1 MALVRWDPWQ
11 EMLAFQREAQEMFRR
26 VLGEGWGARS
36 SALRTVWTP
45 AIEMFERDGD
55 LVVQAE
61 LPGID
66 PEKDVEISVT
76 DNVLTIRGE
85 RHREERDEGN
95 GYYRSEALYGRFERQ
110 VLLPET
116 VKVDD
121 IRASYDK
128 GVLEVVVPKAVR
140 KPATRKIA
148 VQTGPLRKALTARG
162 RRK

>member
-11 EMLAFQREAQEMFRR
+11 EMLAFQREAQDMFRR
-26 VLGEGWGARS
+26 FLGEGWGTR
-36 SALRTVWTP
+36 ALRSVWTP
-45 AIEMFERDGD
+45 AIEMFNREGD
-55 LVVQAE
+55 LVIQAE

-85 RHREERDEGN
+85 RHREQRDEGN

-116 VKVDD
+116 VKADD
-121 IRASYDK
+121 IKATYDK
-128 GVLEVVVPKAVR
+128 GILEVVVPKAGR
-140 KPATRKIA
+140 QPATKKIP
-148 VQTGPLRKALTARG
+148 VQSGSARRALTARG
-162 RRK
+162 RKK